1 MSLSLL
7 HVPLFVGS
15 VAPAPKS
22 KKRGSQALSGSGSHG
37 GQEAQERRGHEDG
50 PSSHAHLAH
59 GLGLVLGHVE
69 DTEDSS
75 GAVVSGHEL
84 GHECVGK

>member
-1 MSLSLL
+1 MSLLPP
-7 HVPLFVGS
+7 HVPLCVGS

-22 KKRGSQALSGSGSHG
+22 NKRGLQALSGSGSHG

-50 PSSHAHLAH
+50 PSTHAHLTH

-75 GAVVSGHEL
+75 GAVVSGHEWA
-84 GHECVGK
+84 